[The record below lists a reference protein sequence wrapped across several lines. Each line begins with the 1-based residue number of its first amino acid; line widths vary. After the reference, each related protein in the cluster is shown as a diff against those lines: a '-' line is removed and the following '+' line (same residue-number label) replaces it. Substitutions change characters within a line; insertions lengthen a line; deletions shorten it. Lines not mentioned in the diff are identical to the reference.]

1 MHGSSGWSRLWD
13 KCLRRAILAVIAIIS
28 AGLSSICRRGD
39 GKGSRAAPWAGPGCA
54 AARKIRAFC
63 PDAAWRRAVAPYA
76 PQSRNGRRAKL
87 WSPLLGWAICSIP
100 TAGWFRDFHRS
111 GGDKGP

>member
-1 MHGSSGWSRLWD
+1 MSPPSD
-13 KCLRRAILAVIAIIS
+13 P
-28 AGLSSICRRGD
+28 AGDHDHLRGD
-39 GKGSRAAPWAGPGCA
+39 CRQYVAGVTERAVLAASWPGHGCA

-63 PDAAWRRAVAPYA
+63 PDAAWRRAVALYA

-100 TAGWFRDFHRS
+100 AAGWFRDFHRS